1 MALQRR
7 SMMPLDPSNFDFQR
21 RGQRSMAD
29 LQGSSVQ
36 RSEERHARKKP
47 CEETARETQPLG
59 TVLACSRS
67 FWCLA
72 AGIPFEFG
80 LFGLGVYEFGLK
92 LYLG

>member
-36 RSEERHARKKP
+36 RSEERHA
-47 CEETARETQPLG
+47 
-59 TVLACSRS
+59 
-67 FWCLA
+67 
-72 AGIPFEFG
+72 
-80 LFGLGVYEFGLK
+80 
-92 LYLG
+92 